1 MIKQTGE
8 FIAGFGELGTIT
20 IMALALLQCLFGYKF
35 MKSWTLLIGF
45 LIGFLGAY
53 NIALQ
58 FIPKPVLYPALIAFA
73 AGVLIA
79 ALAYLVHP
87 LGVFL
92 FAGFIVD
99 LALLMIV
106 PAPDTKVLELIMY
119 IVAGVMFVIAGLLCA
134 RYRRPVVIFVTA
146 LAGSIVAVKQMYT
159 LGMGIEISNYILMGI
174 TAGLCAVGVIVQFL
188 TTMKEAKQEKA
199 KKEKKEERKR
209 ESARRRAKRRGDS
222 VRFDTPAAT
231 DTSVAADTSVS
242 ADTSVAADTS
252 MGETT
257 DFTSSSYDAAT
268 VSQPQA
274 DFSYTEF
281 NNNDGNP
288 PAGE

>member
-35 MKSWTLLIGF
+35 MRTWTLLIGF

-58 FIPKPVLYPALIAFA
+58 FIPKPVLYPALIAFG

-79 ALAYLVHP
+79 ALAYVVYP

-106 PAPDTKVLELIMY
+106 LNCFLM
-119 IVAGVMFVIAGLLCA
+119 
-134 RYRRPVVIFVTA
+134 
-146 LAGSIVAVKQMYT
+146 VAVSVYLLSVM
-159 LGMGIEISNYILMGI
+159 MI
-174 TAGLCAVGVIVQFL
+174 TSG
-188 TTMKEAKQEKA
+188 
-199 KKEKKEERKR
+199 
-209 ESARRRAKRRGDS
+209 
-222 VRFDTPAAT
+222 
-231 DTSVAADTSVS
+231 
-242 ADTSVAADTS
+242 
-252 MGETT
+252 
-257 DFTSSSYDAAT
+257 
-268 VSQPQA
+268 
-274 DFSYTEF
+274 
-281 NNNDGNP
+281 
-288 PAGE
+288 